1 MTDIVIGMDTS
12 AGAAAALRWAV
23 GEAEGRG
30 WTVTALMAWGLF
42 DQPHTPPDE
51 GFDPQYTEADA
62 LEALDTA
69 VDAAVGAEAGRKIER
84 RVTTDL
90 PARALVAAAEG
101 ARLLVVGAR
110 GLGGFKRLLLGSV
123 SEQCLHHA
131 PCPVAI
137 VHADGP
143 ERTPDHDPT
152 GYDRIVVGV
161 DGSDDGRRALGW
173 ALDEARARRCAVEV
187 VHAWRP
193 PFLAGYPLDPLA
205 TGTEAFED
213 AARTVLEEAFE
224 DVDLTGLVRPVERT
238 LRLAKP
244 ASALLEAAEH
254 ADLVVVG
261 SRGIGGFRDL
271 LVGSVSLQVAH
282 HSPCPVVVVRQDQ
295 AS

>member
-23 GEAEGRG
+23 REAEARG
-30 WTVTALMAWGLF
+30 WTVTALMAWGLL
-42 DQPHTPPDE
+42 DQPHAPPDE